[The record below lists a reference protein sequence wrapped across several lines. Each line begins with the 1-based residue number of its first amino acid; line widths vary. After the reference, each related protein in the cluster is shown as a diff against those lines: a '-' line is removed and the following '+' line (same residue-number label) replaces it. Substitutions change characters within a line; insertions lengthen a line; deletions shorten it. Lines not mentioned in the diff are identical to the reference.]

1 MLNIT
6 EKRNLS
12 EAFLGIS
19 AYIFQQLRKRL
30 KRDQQIGIAK
40 DFFLPRIRQFVDRSG
55 KRGPALG
62 RIRPIFFS

>member
-1 MLNIT
+1 M
-6 EKRNLS
+6 
-12 EAFLGIS
+12 
-19 AYIFQQLRKRL
+19 

-62 RIRPIFFS
+62 RIRPIFFFVMKLKSYRFIFDPNSNEAE

>member
-1 MLNIT
+1 M
-6 EKRNLS
+6 
-12 EAFLGIS
+12 
-19 AYIFQQLRKRL
+19 